1 MNLKRKVLQQKY
13 EQFFK
18 MDLEQEKVKILE
30 KGKPPRAPLSPYI
43 FFSQE
48 TRIKIKKEQ

>member
-1 MNLKRKVLQQKY
+1 MN
-13 EQFFK
+13 
-18 MDLEQEKVKILE
+18 LEQEKIKIIE

-48 TRIKIKKEQ
+48 ERIKIKK